1 MSSTCS
7 NRRANVVVVGDVGGD
22 LESWTHCPSCDRQD
36 GLSWTRSSL
45 PSAARRRL
53 RPSLFFFLLFLTF
66 LHRPSFRSK
75 ATSDGLSWLSGRWKG
90 RGRRRNG
97 MVSPSF
103 SRPFRLPQLV
113 DHFPFL
119 FLSASDKQRDEIT
132 HSTRPQ
138 PQPRHYHDHEGG
150 RKELWCLFS
159 LSSRLVDCVA
169 SHCSPQPH
177 VSLLT

>member
-1 MSSTCS
+1 MGDGGGNGVGNVLNMFQSEGQRC
-7 NRRANVVVVGDVGGD
+7 RRRDVGGD

-45 PSAARRRL
+45 PSAARRL
-53 RPSLFFFLLFLTF
+53 LPPSLFFFLLFLTF

-75 ATSDGLSWLSGRWKG
+75 ATSDGLSWLSGGWKG

-113 DHFPFL
+113 DHLPFL
-119 FLSASDKQRDEIT
+119 FLSASDK
-132 HSTRPQ
+132 
-138 PQPRHYHDHEGG
+138 
-150 RKELWCLFS
+150 
-159 LSSRLVDCVA
+159 
-169 SHCSPQPH
+169 
-177 VSLLT
+177 